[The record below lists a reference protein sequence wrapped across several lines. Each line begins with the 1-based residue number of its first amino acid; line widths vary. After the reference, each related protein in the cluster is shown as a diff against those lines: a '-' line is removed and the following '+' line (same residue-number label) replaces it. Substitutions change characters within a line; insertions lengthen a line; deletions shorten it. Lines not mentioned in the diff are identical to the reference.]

1 MDQDGCQQ
9 FKFGKIEQWQWPIP
23 KYDNWIDLDESMIKG
38 LNKNVT
44 ATQFPEQIKHLKETL
59 WKGVLDDK
67 FEKYIEDNMVLGP
80 ITYLKILTVQDI
92 QNLKELMHCQTA

>member
-1 MDQDGCQQ
+1 
-9 FKFGKIEQWQWPIP
+9 
-23 KYDNWIDLDESMIKG
+23 MIKG

-80 ITYLKILTVQDI
+80 ITYLKIL
-92 QNLKELMHCQTA
+92 N